1 MSTILKASKTLLDY
15 FYDFEKRKANEV
27 YLKQPV
33 NGTWKTYTWA
43 EVGRQARSMAAA
55 LKAMNLPEKS
65 HIGLLS
71 KNSAHWIMA
80 DLAIMM
86 SGHVSV
92 PFYATLTADS
102 LSEVLTLSNT
112 KVLFLGKLETW
123 EQQKSGVSDDIHC
136 ITLPHLPGNSEIT
149 GYETWDDLVA
159 KHEPISQEYYPKSE
173 DLYTIIYTSGTT
185 GTPKG
190 VMLDYGAV
198 SRLLDN
204 ERQSNMLQLFE
215 GKEHRFFSYL
225 PLNHIAERNIVE
237 AASLA
242 TGGSVSFAESLDTFA
257 QNLKDTQPTV
267 FLAVPRI
274 WTKFQLGILGKM
286 PQSRLNILLKIPI
299 INNVIR
305 KKISEGLGLDKAKIL
320 ITGAAPMPTHLLKW
334 YQKLGMKVQEVYGM
348 TENCAGCTLMPADG
362 IKYGTVGKPMDNV
375 TLKIAPDTGEVLAK
389 APWNMLGYYNAPEQS
404 ADILRDGW
412 IHTGDQGEITSDGYL
427 KLTGRVKDS
436 FKTAKGKYV
445 IPSPIEAKF
454 AANNFIE
461 QICVVGLGL
470 PQPIALVNLSEIGLE
485 ASESQVVES
494 LEELLAHV
502 NPKLESYKKVKKII
516 IMKEMWSVENEI
528 LTPTLKIKRNVL
540 DRKFLEQYDSWY
552 NEKENVIWK

>member
-1 MSTILKASKTLLDY
+1 MSETLNTSKTLLDY
-15 FYDFEKRKANEV
+15 FYEFEKDKANEV
-27 YLKQPV
+27 YLKQPI
-33 NGTWKTYTWA
+33 NGVWKTYTWA
-43 EVGRQARSMAAA
+43 EVGQQVRSMAAA
-55 LKAMNLPEKS
+55 LKAMDLPQHS
-65 HIGLLS
+65 HIGILS
-71 KNSAHWIMA
+71 KNCAHWIMA

-92 PFYATLTADS
+92 PFYATLTAES
-102 LSEVLTLSNT
+102 LKEVLTLSET

-123 EQQKSGVSDDIHC
+123 EQQKAGLLDDIHC
-136 ITLPHLPGNSEIT
+136 ITFPHHPGNSEIT

-159 KHEPISQEYYPKSE
+159 KNEPLTFEYYPTLE

-198 SRLLDN
+198 ARLLEN
-204 ERQSNMLQLFE
+204 ERQSNMLKLFE
-215 GKEHRFFSYL
+215 GNEHRFFSYL

-237 AASLA
+237 AASLS
-242 TGGSVSFAESLDTFA
+242 TGGSVSFVESLDTFA
-257 QNLKDTQPTV
+257 QNLKETQPTV

-286 PQSRLNILLKIPI
+286 PQNRLDLLLKIPF

-305 KKISEGLGLDKAKIL
+305 KKIKSGLGLDKAKIL
-320 ITGAAPMPTHLLKW
+320 LTGAAPMPTHLLKW
-334 YQKLGMKVQEVYGM
+334 YQTLDMKVQEVYGM
-348 TENCAGCTLMPADG
+348 TENCAGCTMMPADG
-362 IKYGTVGKPMDNV
+362 IQYGTVGKPLANV
-375 TLKIAPDTGEVLAK
+375 TLKIEAETGEVLAK

-404 ADILRDGW
+404 AEVLRDGW
-412 IHTGDQGEITSDGYL
+412 IHTGDQGEITADGYL

-454 AANNFIE
+454 AVNNFIE

-470 PQPIALVNLSEIGLE
+470 PQPIALVNLSEIGL
-485 ASESQVVES
+485 AESDATVKAS
-494 LEELLAHV
+494 LEESLSVINA
-502 NPKLESYKKVKKII
+502 KLDSYKKVKKII
-516 IMKEMWSVENEI
+516 VMKEAWSVENDI

-540 DRKFLEQYDSWY
+540 DKKFLERYNDWY
-552 NEKENVIWK
+552 EEKGAVIWK